1 MQNSAQKMTPSLG
14 NANKN
19 AKKMTPSLGN
29 AKKMQK
35 NAKKMQKQ
43 MQKKRKENAKN
54 MHKMTRVL
62 VKLRFWSF
70 QVGPASRAWAAPPP
84 GPFHPGPGPPHPVF
98 EPALHPEPGDN
109 SSSRQAQKRIPQGK
123 LPCPIL
129 LHRRLAIQ
137 EFLHLFLV
145 FGAATR

>member
-1 MQNSAQKMTPSLG
+1 MQ
-14 NANKN
+14 
-19 AKKMTPSLGN
+19 KKC
-29 AKKMQK
+29 KK
-35 NAKKMQKQ
+35 NAKKMQK
-43 MQKKRKENAKN
+43 KSKENAKKEN
-54 MHKMTRVL
+54 AKKMTRVL

-70 QVGPASRAWAAPPP
+70 QVGPATRAWAAPPGHFTP
-84 GPFHPGPGPPHPVF
+84 APPPHPVF

-109 SSSRQAQKRIPQGK
+109 SSSRHAQKRIPQGK

-129 LHRRLAIQ
+129 LHRRLAFQ